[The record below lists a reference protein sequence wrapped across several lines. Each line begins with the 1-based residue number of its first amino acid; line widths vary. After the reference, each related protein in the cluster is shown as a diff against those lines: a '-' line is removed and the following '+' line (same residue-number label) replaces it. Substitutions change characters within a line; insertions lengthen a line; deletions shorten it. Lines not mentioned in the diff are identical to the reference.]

1 MEKRTRPP
9 QHTTPRRSQ
18 HHIAGVAGALLC
30 LGLAA
35 CESLPQAIPDVTKM
49 FETTD
54 REVKQDGGRRLTQTF
69 RGQRASAFFGRYGT
83 PLELGRI
90 TEGLVYRLPLATAAY
105 GEQPVGSAGAANPS
119 PGRFLRRRATTP
131 SQQSRYPDQAQAG
144 QTRPDAFLGARE
156 RLIDDCVIDVLVDS
170 TGVIQRIVI
179 AEHTPVH
186 YPGGYDSFCL
196 KYFGLL

>member
-1 MEKRTRPP
+1 MQRP
-9 QHTTPRRSQ
+9 
-18 HHIAGVAGALLC
+18 IAAVAGAVLC
-30 LGLAA
+30 CGLAA
-35 CESLPQAIPDVTKM
+35 CESLPQAVPDITKV

-54 REVKQDGGRRLTQTF
+54 REVKEDGGRRLTQPF
-69 RGQRASAFFGRYGT
+69 RGQRASAFFGQYGT

-90 TEGLVYRLPLATAAY
+90 TEGVVYRLPLATAAY
-105 GEQPVGSAGAANPS
+105 GQQAVGSTGAANPS
-119 PGRFLRRRATTP
+119 PGRLLRRRSTTP
-131 SQQSRYPDQAQAG
+131 SQQSRYADQAQPG

-170 TGVIQRIVI
+170 AGIVQRIVI